1 MIKQASPFPKG
12 RGQRGGNV
20 NIVGRILT
28 QNKKA
33 SELDTFGF
41 VGVDG
46 LATSLPFGRY
56 A

>member
-1 MIKQASPFPKG
+1 MLKQASPFSKG
-12 RGQRGGNV
+12 REQRGGNV

-33 SELDTFGF
+33 SELDAFGF

-46 LATSLPFGRY
+46 LATALPFGRY